1 MSKGGDGMVRVK
13 LSRIMGDRRKNIQ
26 KVAEET
32 GLSRNTISMLYNE
45 KAKRIDFQTLDKLCE
60 CLNCDVADII
70 EYSR

>member
-26 KVAEET
+26 KVAEDT

-60 CLNCDVADII
+60 CLECDVADII

>member
-1 MSKGGDGMVRVK
+1 MVRVK

>member
-45 KAKRIDFQTLDKLCE
+45 KANRIDFQTLDKLCE